1 MSSTQ
6 QAEGNTKQ
14 QDSHHPLHQPYKS
27 ADALDEVVSTT
38 TIGRWIALTVILV
51 AFAAGLAWLFLGSLP
66 QQTENYA
73 ITTDSSAVT
82 ALAAPTAGT
91 VTFSVANGDQVK
103 EGAEVAK
110 VTPLNG
116 DDPVTVT
123 APFAGNVSDVTGANG
138 IGVQAGAAL
147 MTVTATISDLNQLT
161 FVTFVPQE
169 IATLYANT
177 EDVKIRYQ
185 TTKGQ
190 SEEIPGS
197 VTFVSESPADP
208 DSILDIVGG
217 QDRLSL
223 VTEGNDLPLHQVTV
237 TPQPDSNVTGEQLPS
252 VGQVVTLSN
261 RYADPRP
268 IDLLFGDE

>member
-6 QAEGNTKQ
+6 QAEGNAKQ

-38 TIGRWIALTVILV
+38 TIGRWIALTVILI
-51 AFAAGLAWLFLGSLP
+51 AFSAGLVWLFFGSLP

-73 ITTDSSAVT
+73 VTTDASAVT

-91 VTFSVANGDQVK
+91 VIFNVANGDQVK

-110 VTPLNG
+110 ITPLNG

-123 APFAGNVSDVTGANG
+123 APFAGNVSDITGANG
-138 IGVQAGAAL
+138 IGVEAGAAL
-147 MTVTATISDLNQLT
+147 MTVTATISDLNQVT

-177 EDVKIRYQ
+177 EDVRIRYQ
-185 TTKGQ
+185 TAKGQ
-190 SEEIPGS
+190 SEEIPGN

-223 VTEGNDLPLHQVTV
+223 LTRGNELPLHQVTV
-237 TPQPDSNVTGEQLPS
+237 TPQSDSSVTGEQLPS
-252 VGQVVTLSN
+252 VGQVVTLFN

>member
-6 QAEGNTKQ
+6 QAEGNAKQ

-51 AFAAGLAWLFLGSLP
+51 AFAAGLVWLFFGSLP

-73 ITTDSSAVT
+73 VTTDSSAVT

-91 VTFSVANGDQVK
+91 VTFNVANGDQVK
-103 EGAEVAK
+103 EGAAVAK
-110 VTPLNG
+110 ITPLNG

-123 APFAGNVSDVTGANG
+123 APLAGNVSDITGANG

-147 MTVTATISDLNQLT
+147 MTVTATISDLNQVT

-177 EDVKIRYQ
+177 EDVRIRYQ
-185 TTKGQ
+185 TAKGQ
-190 SEEIPGS
+190 SEEIPGN

-223 VTEGNDLPLHQVTV
+223 LTRGNELPLHQVTV
-237 TPQPDSNVTGEQLPS
+237 TPQSDSSVTGEQLPS
-252 VGQVVTLSN
+252 VGQVVTLFN

>member
-6 QAEGNTKQ
+6 QAEGNAKQ

-51 AFAAGLAWLFLGSLP
+51 AFAAGLVWLFFGSLP

-73 ITTDSSAVT
+73 VTTDSSAVT

-91 VTFSVANGDQVK
+91 VIFSVANGDQVK

-110 VTPLNG
+110 ITPLNG

-123 APFAGNVSDVTGANG
+123 APLAGNVSDITGANG

-147 MTVTATISDLNQLT
+147 MTVTATISDLNQVT

-169 IATLYANT
+169 IATLYATT
-177 EDVKIRYQ
+177 EDVRIRYQ
-185 TTKGQ
+185 TAKGQ
-190 SEEIPGS
+190 SEEIPGN

-223 VTEGNDLPLHQVTV
+223 LTRGNELPLHQVTV
-237 TPQPDSNVTGEQLPS
+237 TPQSDSSVTGEQLPS
-252 VGQVVTLSN
+252 VGQVVTLFN

>member
-6 QAEGNTKQ
+6 QAEGNAKQ

-51 AFAAGLAWLFLGSLP
+51 AFAAGLVWLFFGSLP

-73 ITTDSSAVT
+73 VTTDSSAVT

-91 VTFSVANGDQVK
+91 VIFNVANGDQVK

-110 VTPLNG
+110 ITPLNG

-123 APFAGNVSDVTGANG
+123 APLAGNVSDITGANG

-147 MTVTATISDLNQLT
+147 MTVTATISDLNQVT

-169 IATLYANT
+169 IATLYATT
-177 EDVKIRYQ
+177 EDVRIRYQ
-185 TTKGQ
+185 TAKGQ
-190 SEEIPGS
+190 SEEIPGN

-223 VTEGNDLPLHQVTV
+223 LTRGNELPLHQVTV
-237 TPQPDSNVTGEQLPS
+237 TPQSDSSVTGEQLPS
-252 VGQVVTLSN
+252 VGQVVTLFN

>member
-6 QAEGNTKQ
+6 QAEGNAKQ

-27 ADALDEVVSTT
+27 ADALDEIVSTT

-73 ITTDSSAVT
+73 VTTDSSAVT

-91 VTFSVANGDQVK
+91 VTFNVANGDQVK

-110 VTPLNG
+110 ITPLSG

-123 APFAGNVSDVTGANG
+123 APFSGNISDVTGANG

-147 MTVTATISDLNQLT
+147 MTVTATISDLNQVT

-185 TTKGQ
+185 TAKGQ
-190 SEEIPGS
+190 SEEIPGN

-223 VTEGNDLPLHQVTV
+223 ITEGDELPLHQVTV
-237 TPQPDSNVTGEQLPS
+237 TPQPDSTVTGEQLPS
-252 VGQVVTLSN
+252 VGQVVTLFN
-261 RYADPRP
+261 RYADPHP

>member
-6 QAEGNTKQ
+6 QAEGNAKQ

-38 TIGRWIALTVILV
+38 TIGRWVALTVILV
-51 AFAAGLAWLFLGSLP
+51 AFAAGLVWLFFGSLP

-73 ITTDSSAVT
+73 VTTDSSAVT

-91 VTFSVANGDQVK
+91 VIFNVANGDQVK

-110 VTPLNG
+110 ITPLNG

-123 APFAGNVSDVTGANG
+123 APFAGNVSDITGANG

-147 MTVTATISDLNQLT
+147 MTVTATISDLNQVT

-177 EDVKIRYQ
+177 EDVRIRYQ
-185 TTKGQ
+185 TAKGQ
-190 SEEIPGS
+190 SEEIPGN

-223 VTEGNDLPLHQVTV
+223 LTRGNELPLHQVTV
-237 TPQPDSNVTGEQLPS
+237 TPQSDSSVTGEQLPS
-252 VGQVVTLSN
+252 VGQVVTLFN

>member
-6 QAEGNTKQ
+6 QAEGNAKQ

-51 AFAAGLAWLFLGSLP
+51 AFAAGLVWLFFGSLP

-73 ITTDSSAVT
+73 VTTDSSAVT

-91 VTFSVANGDQVK
+91 VVFNVANGDQVK

-110 VTPLNG
+110 ITPLNG

-123 APFAGNVSDVTGANG
+123 APLAGNVSDITGANG

-147 MTVTATISDLNQLT
+147 MTVTATISDLNQVT

-177 EDVKIRYQ
+177 EDVRIRYQ
-185 TTKGQ
+185 TAKGQ
-190 SEEIPGS
+190 SEEIPGN

-223 VTEGNDLPLHQVTV
+223 LTRGNELPLHQVTV
-237 TPQPDSNVTGEQLPS
+237 TPQSDSSVTGEQLPS
-252 VGQVVTLSN
+252 VGQVVTLFN

>member
-6 QAEGNTKQ
+6 QAEGNAKQ

-51 AFAAGLAWLFLGSLP
+51 AFAAGLVWLFFGSLP

-73 ITTDSSAVT
+73 VTTDSSAVT
-82 ALAAPTAGT
+82 AIAAPTAGT
-91 VTFSVANGDQVK
+91 VVFNVANGDQVK

-110 VTPLNG
+110 ITPLNG

-123 APFAGNVSDVTGANG
+123 APFAGNVSDITGANG

-147 MTVTATISDLNQLT
+147 MTVTATISDLNQVT

-177 EDVKIRYQ
+177 EDVRIRYQ
-185 TTKGQ
+185 TAKGQ
-190 SEEIPGS
+190 SEEIPGN

-223 VTEGNDLPLHQVTV
+223 LTRGNELPLHQVTV
-237 TPQPDSNVTGEQLPS
+237 TPQSDSSVTGEQLPS
-252 VGQVVTLSN
+252 VGQVVTLFN

>member
-6 QAEGNTKQ
+6 QAEGNAKQ

-51 AFAAGLAWLFLGSLP
+51 AFAAGLVWLFFGSLP

-73 ITTDSSAVT
+73 VTTDSSAVT

-91 VTFSVANGDQVK
+91 VIFSVANGDQVK

-110 VTPLNG
+110 ITPLNG

-123 APFAGNVSDVTGANG
+123 APFAGNVSDITGANG

-147 MTVTATISDLNQLT
+147 MTVTATISDLNQVT

-169 IATLYANT
+169 IATLYATT
-177 EDVKIRYQ
+177 EDVRIRYQ
-185 TTKGQ
+185 TAKGQ
-190 SEEIPGS
+190 SEEIPGN

-223 VTEGNDLPLHQVTV
+223 LTRGNELPLHQVTV
-237 TPQPDSNVTGEQLPS
+237 TPQSDSSVTGEQLPS
-252 VGQVVTLSN
+252 VGQVVTLFN

>member
-6 QAEGNTKQ
+6 QAEGNAKQ

-51 AFAAGLAWLFLGSLP
+51 AFAAGLVWLFFGSLP

-73 ITTDSSAVT
+73 VTTDSSAVT

-91 VTFSVANGDQVK
+91 VTFNVANGDQVK

-110 VTPLNG
+110 ITPLNG

-123 APFAGNVSDVTGANG
+123 APFAGNVSDITGANG
-138 IGVQAGAAL
+138 IGVEAGAAL
-147 MTVTATISDLNQLT
+147 MTVTATISDLNQVT

-177 EDVKIRYQ
+177 EDVRIRYQ
-185 TTKGQ
+185 TAKGQ
-190 SEEIPGS
+190 SEEIPGN

-223 VTEGNDLPLHQVTV
+223 LTRGNELPLHQVTV
-237 TPQPDSNVTGEQLPS
+237 TPQSDSSVTGEQLPS
-252 VGQVVTLSN
+252 VGQVVTLFN

>member
-6 QAEGNTKQ
+6 QAEGNAKQ

-51 AFAAGLAWLFLGSLP
+51 AFAAGLVWLFFGSLP

-73 ITTDSSAVT
+73 VTTDSSAVT

-91 VTFSVANGDQVK
+91 VIFNVANGDQVK

-110 VTPLNG
+110 ITPLNG

-123 APFAGNVSDVTGANG
+123 APLAGNVSDITGANG

-147 MTVTATISDLNQLT
+147 MTVTATISDLNQVT

-177 EDVKIRYQ
+177 EDVRIRYQ
-185 TTKGQ
+185 TAKGQ
-190 SEEIPGS
+190 SEEIPGN

-223 VTEGNDLPLHQVTV
+223 LTRGNELPLHQVTV
-237 TPQPDSNVTGEQLPS
+237 TPQSDSSVTGEQLPS
-252 VGQVVTLSN
+252 VGQVVTLFN